1 MNQAQA
7 KPSYRRTNVYIDKE
21 FQMKFILKF
30 CGVVAAGAGVTILLL
45 YLLSQQSTSVSFV
58 QARVKV
64 MTTADFILPLLIQT
78 VLIVMAV
85 VGVASIGVTLIVSH
99 KIAGP
104 LFRFKQTFKE
114 LSSGNF
120 TNQVRLRKGD
130 QLLEVAGDFNH
141 MISIVREKLLQANTQ
156 LAGIKADIDAIGE
169 FNIDDAKRKRFHEL
183 QFKVQE
189 LEKAMKFFKL

>member
-1 MNQAQA
+1 MDQIQE
-7 KPSYRRTNVYIDKE
+7 KQGYRRSNVYIDKD
-21 FQMKFILKF
+21 FQTKFILKF
-30 CGVVAAGAGVTILLL
+30 CGVVAVGAGVTILLL
-45 YLLSQQSTSVSFV
+45 YVLSQQSTSVSFV
-58 QARVKV
+58 HARVKV

-78 VLIVMAV
+78 VLVVMAI

-130 QLLEVAGDFNH
+130 QLLEVADDFNH
-141 MISIVREKLLQANTQ
+141 MITVVRGQ
-156 LAGIKADIDAIGE
+156 LVEAKEQLSGIKADIEAIGE
-169 FNIDDAKRKRFHEL
+169 YGIEESKRKRFHEL
-183 QFKVQE
+183 EHKVRE
-189 LEKAMKFFKL
+189 LEKAMRFFNL